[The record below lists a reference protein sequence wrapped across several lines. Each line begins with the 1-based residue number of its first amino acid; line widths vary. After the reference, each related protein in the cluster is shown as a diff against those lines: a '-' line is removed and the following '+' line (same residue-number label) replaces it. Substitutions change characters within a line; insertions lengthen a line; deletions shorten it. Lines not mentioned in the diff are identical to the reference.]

1 MNCWSAKR
9 RKTDFVDGRL
19 RERERSRVASHLKEC
34 QPCSLEFEHARALR
48 LTLANL
54 LPPQPPARL
63 RTALRVSASQEK
75 HAIETRQGSRLRR
88 FCDYWLFR
96 LDQMMRPLTLPATGG
111 ILSSLLLFALLVANI
126 GTSAPEANY
135 EVPVFYADHI
145 NATLVPVQLRLK
157 SPVFLTLSLNG
168 SGRITDY
175 AFQDASA
182 SVVGDVS
189 HLPYTTISVPAFP
202 NVLALAQP
210 INEDISIRL
219 TPLFFR
225 P

>member
-19 RERERSRVASHLKEC
+19 RERERSRITSHLREC

-54 LPPQPPARL
+54 PQPQSPARL
-63 RTALRVSASQEK
+63 RTALRVSASQER

-88 FCDYWLFR
+88 VCDYWLFR
-96 LDQMMRPLTLPATGG
+96 LDQIMRPLTLPATGG
-111 ILSSLLLFALLVANI
+111 ILSSFLLFALLAANI
-126 GTSAPEANY
+126 GTSTREANY
-135 EVPVFYADHI
+135 EVPVFYANRID
-145 NATLVPVQLRLK
+145 ATLVPVQLQ
-157 SPVFLTLSLNG
+157 SSVILTLSLNG

-175 AFQDASA
+175 AFRDASA
-182 SVVGDVS
+182 SFVGDVRRLQS
-189 HLPYTTISVPAFP
+189 TTISVPAFP
-202 NVLALAQP
+202 GVLALAQP
-210 INEDISIRL
+210 ISEDVSIKL

>member
-19 RERERSRVASHLKEC
+19 RERERSRVVSHLREC

-48 LTLANL
+48 STLANL
-54 LPPQPPARL
+54 PQPQSPASL
-63 RTALRVSASQEK
+63 RTALRVSASQER
-75 HAIETRQGSRLRR
+75 HAIEAHQGSKLQR

-96 LDQMMRPLTLPATGG
+96 LDQFMRPLTLPATGG
-111 ILSSLLLFALLVANI
+111 ILSSFLLFALLAANI
-126 GTSAPEANY
+126 GTSTREANY
-135 EVPVFYADHI
+135 EVPVFFAERT
-145 NATLVPVQLRLK
+145 NATLVPVQLQ
-157 SPVFLTLSLNG
+157 SSVILTLSLNG

-175 AFQDASA
+175 AFRDASA
-182 SVVGDVS
+182 SFVGDMR
-189 HLPYTTISVPAFP
+189 HLQYATISVPAFP
-202 NVLALAQP
+202 GVLALAQP
-210 INEDISIRL
+210 ISEDVSIKL

>member
-19 RERERSRVASHLKEC
+19 RERERSRIASHLREC

-54 LPPQPPARL
+54 PQPQSPARL
-63 RTALRVSASQEK
+63 RTALRVSASQER
-75 HAIETRQGSRLRR
+75 HAIETRQGSRLHRV
-88 FCDYWLFR
+88 CDYWLFR
-96 LDQMMRPLTLPATGG
+96 LDQIMRPLTLPATGG
-111 ILSSLLLFALLVANI
+111 ILSSFLLFALLAANI
-126 GTSAPEANY
+126 GTSTREANY
-135 EVPVFYADHI
+135 EVPVFYANRID
-145 NATLVPVQLRLK
+145 ATLVPVQLQ
-157 SPVFLTLSLNG
+157 SSVILTLSLNG

-175 AFQDASA
+175 AFRDASA
-182 SVVGDVS
+182 SFVGDVRRLQS
-189 HLPYTTISVPAFP
+189 TTISVPAFP
-202 NVLALAQP
+202 GVLALAQP
-210 INEDISIRL
+210 ISEDVSIKL